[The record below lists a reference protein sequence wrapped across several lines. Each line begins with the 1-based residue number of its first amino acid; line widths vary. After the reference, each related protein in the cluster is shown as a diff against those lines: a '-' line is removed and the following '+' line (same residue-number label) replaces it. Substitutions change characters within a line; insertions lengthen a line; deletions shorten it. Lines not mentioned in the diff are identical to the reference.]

1 MEITPTTDDITAV
14 TPRKPG
20 DVFLSVHGA
29 NRRVPT
35 RWFEGADD
43 VLVDIDLALCAGRDA
58 AGQHPHHVRRYE
70 HSVDG
75 IVTRLEMM
83 IADVK
88 RRAVVHPGQALMG
101 TPPYSYA
108 AREVMHTIANGL
120 GNLGAGSLGALLEAA
135 AAADLTLP
143 GGVHGITR
151 PVGPADPPGDPIVA
165 GVVDRLYGDSDAP
178 GDHAYL
184 DPESPY

>member
-58 AGQHPHHVRRYE
+58 VGPRNDMVWVELHIVGRPLFATRTLHLDGDQV
-70 HSVDG
+70 VDG
-75 IVTRLEMM
+75 GWNVWDGDDFLG
-83 IADVK
+83 
-88 RRAVVHPGQALMG
+88 RR
-101 TPPYSYA
+101 
-108 AREVMHTIANGL
+108 
-120 GNLGAGSLGALLEAA
+120 
-135 AAADLTLP
+135 TLP
-143 GGVHGITR
+143 DLL
-151 PVGPADPPGDPIVA
+151 ALVA
-165 GVVDRLYGDSDAP
+165 GVR
-178 GDHAYL
+178 
-184 DPESPY
+184 